1 MRIQAT
7 ARNQAHAFEAAP
19 DETILDAGLRA
30 GIALPYECGSGTCGT
45 CRARLTAGDVEDRW
59 PEAPGR
65 RLLKAETGELL
76 MCQTVARGDCAMDI
90 PVKVEA
96 MPEGACVPGGC
107 RGVVRDWTAL
117 THDVVQFDL
126 ELDRPLTFEA
136 GQFVLLGVEGIA
148 GRRAYSMV
156 NCDRPAARLRF
167 VVKKKPQGRVSEW
180 LFAPGATGAS
190 LSVFGPLG
198 SAIFTPDVD
207 RNLLCV
213 AGGSGIAGLM
223 SILARAG
230 EAGHFER
237 RRGRVYFGVR
247 TERDLFFLDE
257 LAALR
262 RLSAGALEITLALS
276 EAEPSHAL
284 RAAHPDL
291 GFDTGFVHEVAAR
304 HMTEWVED
312 VRAYLAGPPPMV
324 DAMIRV
330 LLREARLSP
339 RDIRYDKF
347 S

>member
-7 ARNQAHAFEAAP
+7 ARNQAHAFETAP
-19 DETILDAGLRA
+19 NETILDAGLRA

-45 CRARLTAGDVEDRW
+45 CRARLAGGEVEDRW

-65 RLLKAETGELL
+65 RLLKADSGELL
-76 MCQTVARGDCAMDI
+76 MCQAVAVGDCALEI
-90 PVKVEA
+90 PVKVDA
-96 MPEGACVPGGC
+96 MPPGACVPGGG
-107 RGVVRDWTAL
+107 RGVVRNWTAL

-167 VVKKKPQGRVSEW
+167 VVKKKPEGRVSEW
-180 LFAPGATGAS
+180 LFAPGAAGAT

-198 SAIFTPDVD
+198 SAIYTPDLD
-207 RNLLCV
+207 RHLLCV
-213 AGGSGIAGLM
+213 AGGSGIAGLI
-223 SILARAG
+223 SILARASA
-230 EAGHFER
+230 AGHFER
-237 RRGRVYFGVR
+237 HRGHVYFGVR

-262 RLSAGALEITLALS
+262 RRSPGALRVTLALS
-276 EAEPSHAL
+276 EAEPSDAL
-284 RAAHPDL
+284 RAAQPDL
-291 GFDTGFVHEVAAR
+291 AFDTGFVHEVARR
-304 HMTEWVED
+304 HMAEWVED
-312 VRAYLAGPPPMV
+312 VRAYMAGPPPMV

>member
-1 MRIQAT
+1 MKIHAA
-7 ARNQAHAFEAAP
+7 ARNQAHAFETAP

-45 CRARLTAGDVEDRW
+45 CRARLAGGEVEDRW

-65 RLLKAETGELL
+65 RLLKADNGELL
-76 MCQTVARGDCAMDI
+76 MCQSVARGDCALEI

-96 MPEGACVPGGC
+96 MPEGACVPGGG
-107 RGVVRDWTAL
+107 RGVVRGWTAL

-126 ELDRPLTFEA
+126 ELDRPLAFEA

-156 NCDRPAARLRF
+156 NCDRPAPRLRF
-167 VVKKKPQGRVSEW
+167 VVKKKPEGRVSEW
-180 LFAPGATGAS
+180 LFAPGAEGAA

-198 SAIFTPDVD
+198 GAIFTPDVD
-207 RNLLCV
+207 RHLLCV

-223 SILARAG
+223 SILARAA
-230 EAGHFER
+230 EAGHFAR
-237 RRGRVYFGVR
+237 RRGHVYFGVR
-247 TERDLFFLDE
+247 AERDLFFAAE

-262 RLSAGALEITLALS
+262 RAAPDALRITVALS
-276 EAEPSHAL
+276 ESEPSDAL

-291 GFDTGFVHEVAAR
+291 AFDTGFVHEVAKA
-304 HMTEWVED
+304 HMPEWIED